1 MSKPARPATLV
12 AQGSAGIPSFDALSS
27 MHFLRVCFV
36 LLLFALAPAIIR
48 ADILTPVASR
58 DNKIIKRWE
67 LPGDPRGL
75 AIGKD
80 GTIYIGLAQPQ
91 AVAAIDPATGEVKKR
106 VVLDSAD
113 IAATKELVTLRTSA
127 DGTRLVVANGS
138 DESATL
144 LSLPDLTVL
153 REITL
158 EGEQVRDAMFD
169 PAGKL
174 LYVLGRRLHVYDAAG
189 EKELHKLDFADPM
202 AMAISSNGRMLA
214 LLGSHDFGNGRVTV
228 AALYETTNFKQL
240 DLAPMQT
247 DNPVGAALFVDQDR
261 AIVAIAA
268 DHFYEKPILVG
279 EKKLDQS
286 SGKMRMTID
295 FGDLVNSEKIC
306 LPEGTGPQI
315 AAAGPPPLVFFAE
328 RRCSSSVVFSGS
340 GWKSSPASLYG
351 VAAYAI
357 AFDPKASALWV
368 TDRAGFLT
376 AYKVPKTIVAK

>member
-1 MSKPARPATLV
+1 MTKPARPPALV
-12 AQGSAGIPSFDALSS
+12 TTGSAAIAFLSFS
-27 MHFLRVCFV
+27 FTLRLWFV
-36 LLLFALAPAIIR
+36 LTLALTAFSSRAETLTAAP
-48 ADILTPVASR
+48 TR
-58 DNKIIKRWE
+58 DNKVLKRWA
-67 LPGDPRGL
+67 LPGDPHGI

-80 GTIYIGLAQPQ
+80 GTIYVGLAQPQ
-91 AVAAIDPATGEVKKR
+91 AVAAIDPVSGEVRKR

-113 IAATKELVTLRTSA
+113 IASTKELVTLRTNA

-144 LSLPDLTVL
+144 LSLPELTVL

-174 LYVLGRRLHVYDAAG
+174 LYVLGRRVHVYDVTG
-189 EKELHKLDFADPM
+189 ERELQTLDFADPM
-202 AMAISSNGRMLA
+202 AMAIASNGKMLA
-214 LLGSHDFGNGRVTV
+214 VLGGHDFGNGRVTV
-228 AALYETTNFKQL
+228 AALYETTSFKQL

-247 DNPVGAALFVDQDR
+247 DNPVGAALFVGQDR
-261 AIVAIAA
+261 AIVALAN
-268 DHFYEKPILVG
+268 DHLYEKPITVG

-286 SGKMRMTID
+286 SGRMRMTID

-306 LPEGTGPQI
+306 LPEGSGPQV

-328 RRCSSSVVFSGS
+328 RRCSSSVVFSGG

-351 VAAYAI
+351 VPAYAI
-357 AFDPKASALWV
+357 AFDARTNALWV

-376 AYKVPKTIVAK
+376 AYKVPKVLVAK